1 MKLSNFMSWNRV
13 SALVMKYIFICS
25 RNSFRAM
32 DVLFWPVMDLLV
44 WGFVTMYMLQVS
56 NTVPGLIT
64 FLIGAVIMWNIFY
77 RAQQV
82 VCISFLEDLWSRNLL
97 NIFTA
102 PVQVREFV
110 VATYILGSLQAVIVL
125 VIMSLVAVVFYGFNI
140 LDLGIYAGLLFA
152 NLMLMGWAL
161 GLVATALIV
170 RWGPQAEVL
179 AWAVPFLIQPISAV
193 FYPVSVLP
201 QPLQVVAHYVP
212 AAHAFEGMRAIM
224 TGSYETI
231 WTHIGL
237 AFALNALYL
246 VGSGVLF
253 RLLFEQAREKG
264 LLAKYCS

>member
-1 MKLSNFMSWNRV
+1 MKVMISWNRV
-13 SALVMKYIFICS
+13 YALILKYVYICS

-56 NTVPGLIT
+56 NTTPGLIT
-64 FLIGAVIMWNIFY
+64 FLIAAVIMWNVFY

-102 PVQVREFV
+102 PVQVKEFI
-110 VATYILGSLQAVIVL
+110 AAAYILGLMQATIVL
-125 VIMSLVAVVFYGFNI
+125 VILSTVAVIFYGFNI
-140 LDLGIYAGLLFA
+140 LSLGLSAGMLFGNLLI
-152 NLMLMGWAL
+152 MGWSL

-179 AWAVPFLIQPISAV
+179 AWAIPFLVQPVSAV

-201 QPLQVVAHYVP
+201 EPLRYVANLVP
-212 AAHAFEGMRAIM
+212 AAHVFEGMRAIM
-224 TGSYETI
+224 TGTEDVVLG
-231 WTHIGL
+231 HIGCAFLLNIIYL
-237 AFALNALYL
+237 AGAGL
-246 VGSGVLF
+246 LF
-253 RLLFEQAREKG
+253 RALFEQAREKG

>member
-1 MKLSNFMSWNRV
+1 MMCWNRV
-13 SALVMKYIFICS
+13 YALILKYVYICS

-44 WGFVTMYMLQVS
+44 WGFVTLYMLKVS
-56 NTVPGLIT
+56 NAVPGMIT
-64 FLIGAVIMWNIFY
+64 FLIGAVIMWNVFY

-102 PVQVREFV
+102 PVQIKEFV
-110 VATYILGSLQAVIVL
+110 TAAYVLGLIQAT
-125 VIMSLVAVVFYGFNI
+125 LVALILSIVAGTFYGFNI
-140 LDLGIYAGLLFA
+140 LNLGVYAGLLFA
-152 NLMLMGWAL
+152 NLMIMGWAL
-161 GLVATALIV
+161 GMVSTALIV

-179 AWAVPFLIQPISAV
+179 AWAVPFVVQPVSAV

-201 QPLQVVAHYVP
+201 QPLQVVANLVP
-212 AAHAFEGMRAIM
+212 AAHVFEGMRAVM
-224 TGSYETI
+224 TSGAESAI
-231 WTHIGL
+231 W
-237 AFALNALYL
+237 AFVLNIVYL
-246 VGSGVLF
+246 VGAGALF

>member
-1 MKLSNFMSWNRV
+1 MCWNRIY
-13 SALVMKYIFICS
+13 ALILKYLFICS

-32 DVLFWPVMDLLV
+32 DVLFWPVLDLLV

-56 NTVPGLIT
+56 DNVPGMIT

-110 VATYILGSLQAVIVL
+110 IAAYTLGLIQALIVL
-125 VIMSLVAVVFYGFNI
+125 FILSIAAVVFYGFNI
-140 LDLGIYAGLLFA
+140 LSLGFYTGLLFV
-152 NLMLMGWAL
+152 NLMMMGWSL
-161 GLVATALIV
+161 GLVAVALIV

-179 AWAVPFLIQPISAV
+179 AWAVPFVVQPVSAV
-193 FYPVSVLP
+193 FYPISVLP
-201 QPLQVVAHYVP
+201 QPLQVVANYIP
-212 AAHAFEGMRAIM
+212 AAHVFEGMREIM
-224 TGSYETI
+224 TGSYASV
-231 WTHIGL
+231 WSHIGS
-237 AFALNALYL
+237 AFVLNTIYL
-246 VGSGVLF
+246 IGSAMLF
-253 RLLFEQAREKG
+253 RLLYEQAREKG

>member
-1 MKLSNFMSWNRV
+1 MCWNRIY
-13 SALVMKYIFICS
+13 ALILKYVYICS

-32 DVLFWPVMDLLV
+32 DIFFWPIMDLLM
-44 WGFVTMYMLQVS
+44 WGFVTMYMLKVS

-64 FLIGAVIMWNIFY
+64 FLIGAVIMWNVFY

-110 VATYILGSLQAVIVL
+110 TAAYILGLMQASIVL

-140 LDLGIYAGLLFA
+140 LDLGIYAGMLLA

-179 AWAVPFLIQPISAV
+179 AWAVPFLVQPVSAV
-193 FYPVSVLP
+193 FYPISVLP
-201 QPLQVVAHYVP
+201 QPLQVVASMVP
-212 AAHAFEGMRAIM
+212 AAHVFEGMRALM
-224 TGSYETI
+224 TGNEAIVWGHLGS
-231 WTHIGL
+231 
-237 AFALNALYL
+237 AFLLNLLYL
-246 VGSGVLF
+246 AGAGLLF
-253 RLLFEQAREKG
+253 RYLFEQAREKG

>member
-1 MKLSNFMSWNRV
+1 MMCWNRV
-13 SALVMKYIFICS
+13 YALILKYVYICS

-56 NTVPGLIT
+56 NTVPGLVT

-102 PVQVREFV
+102 PVQIREFV
-110 VATYILGSLQAVIVL
+110 TAAYILGLIQAVIVTI
-125 VIMSLVAVVFYGFNI
+125 VMSIVAIIFYDFNI
-140 LDLGIYAGLLFA
+140 LTLGVYAGALFA

-161 GLVATALIV
+161 GLVAVALII

-179 AWAVPFLIQPISAV
+179 AWAVPFVVQPVSAV
-193 FYPVSVLP
+193 FYPISVLP
-201 QPLQVVAHYVP
+201 PPLQVVAQMVP
-212 AAHAFEGMRAIM
+212 AAHVFEGMRALM
-224 TGSYETI
+224 TGSYENVWSQVGI
-231 WTHIGL
+231 
-237 AFALNALYL
+237 ALLLNLVYL
-246 VGSGVLF
+246 IGSGVLF
-253 RLLFEQAREKG
+253 KMLFEQARERG

>member
-1 MKLSNFMSWNRV
+1 MCLNRV
-13 SALVMKYIFICS
+13 YALILKYLYICS

-32 DVLFWPVMDLLV
+32 DVLFWPVLDLLV
-44 WGFVTMYMLQVS
+44 WGFVTMYMLQVT
-56 NTVPGLIT
+56 NNVPGAIT

-110 VATYILGSLQAVIVL
+110 AAAYTLGLMQALAVMVILSSA
-125 VIMSLVAVVFYGFNI
+125 AVVFYGFNI
-140 LDLGIYAGLLFA
+140 LSLGVYTGLLFA

-161 GLVATALIV
+161 GLVSVALIV

-179 AWAVPFLIQPISAV
+179 AWAVPFVVQPVSAV
-193 FYPVSVLP
+193 FYPISVLP
-201 QPLQVVAHYVP
+201 QPLQMVANIIP
-212 AAHAFEGMRAIM
+212 AAHVFEGMREVM
-224 TGSYETI
+224 TGSHDMI
-231 WTHIGL
+231 WFHIGS
-237 AFALNALYL
+237 AFALNTLYL
-246 VGSGVLF
+246 IGSGLLF
-253 RLLFEQAREKG
+253 RLMFEQAREKG